1 MYTGKTAAE
10 TTAAKK
16 TAAHVVAVLALA
28 GMAFGATVRKDLS
41 FKVGKHPAV
50 SINNQYGPVTV
61 TAGAPHRIVVTAI
74 LHSDKVE
81 VDQSQSGKRVG
92 LMSHLL
98 PGADENSGVVEYLV
112 QVPPDSNLTL
122 HSGSGTIH
130 AEKLRGDIAMEGPNG
145 AIEVL
150 DCADGH
156 LHIRTLN
163 GKVSLTNVRNDHVEV
178 NSMGG
183 DVVLTGVSGQ
193 FVQVD
198 SNSGK
203 IQYDGDFGSEGEY
216 SFTTHTGSIEA
227 VAPAYASIE
236 VYARSS
242 GPVQSDFSLD
252 PKHAPFFVRG
262 ANSFSGTLNKA
273 ASSVKLFSLSGKI
286 HLKKR

>member
-1 MYTGKTAAE
+1 MCTGNTAVQMTAGQKTAAQIF
-10 TTAAKK
+10 
-16 TAAHVVAVLALA
+16 AVLALA
-28 GMAFGATVRKDLS
+28 SVAFGADVRKDMS

-61 TAGAPHRIVVTAI
+61 TGGAPHRIVVTAI

-81 VDQSQSGKRVG
+81 VDQSQSHNRIG
-92 LMSHLL
+92 MTSHLL
-98 PGADENSGVVEYLV
+98 AGADENSGIVEYLV
-112 QVPPDSNLTL
+112 QVPPDANVTL
-122 HSGSGTIH
+122 HSGTGTIH
-130 AEKLRGDIAMEGPNG
+130 AEKLRGDVAMEGTNG
-145 AIEVL
+145 AIEAL

-183 DVVLTGVSGQ
+183 DVVLTGVSGP

-203 IQYDGDFGSEGEY
+203 IQYDGDFGAEGEY
-216 SFTTHTGSIEA
+216 AFTSHTGNIEA
-227 VAPAYASIE
+227 VAPGSASIE
-236 VYARSS
+236 VYARSN
-242 GPVQSDFSLD
+242 GQVQSDFSLD
-252 PKHAPFFVRG
+252 PKHAPFLVRG

>member
-1 MYTGKTAAE
+1 MYTGKYAARFI
-10 TTAAKK
+10 
-16 TAAHVVAVLALA
+16 VVLMLA
-28 GMAFGATVRKDLS
+28 GVALGATVRKDLT

-50 SINNQYGPVTV
+50 SINNQYGPISV
-61 TAGAPHRIVVTAI
+61 TAGAPHRVVVTAI
-74 LHSDKVE
+74 LHSDRVE
-81 VDQSQSGKRVG
+81 VDRSQSRNRIG

-98 PGADENSGVVEYLV
+98 AGADVNSGVVEYVV
-112 QVPPDSNLTL
+112 QVPPDASVTL
-122 HSGSGTIH
+122 HSGNGTIR
-130 AEKLRGDIAMEGPNG
+130 AEKLHGDVAMEGAN
-145 AIEVL
+145 AAMEVL

-163 GKVSLTNVRNDHVEV
+163 GKVSLTNVRNGHIEV
-178 NSMGG
+178 NSMAG
-183 DVVLTGVSGQ
+183 DVVLTGVSGP

-198 SNSGK
+198 SNTGK
-203 IQYDGDFGSEGEY
+203 IQYDGDFGAEGEY
-216 SFTTHTGSIEA
+216 AFSSHTGNIEA
-227 VAPAYASIE
+227 VAPSSASIE

-252 PKHAPFFVRG
+252 PKHAPFLVRG